1 MHNSKTLNT
10 VYTYTTK
17 TLIKRSTFLY
27 KNSKSVLIN
36 HKNTLKYNNMVGD

>member
-10 VYTYTTK
+10 VYTYTK

-36 HKNTLKYNNMVGD
+36 QKNTLKYNNMVGH

>member
-10 VYTYTTK
+10 VYTYTK
-17 TLIKRSTFLY
+17 TLIKRSTFLN

-36 HKNTLKYNNMVGD
+36 HKNTLKYNNMVGH